1 MVPFRTSSSSLIPPL
16 DPSADILIPTMP
28 VDLRNLH
35 TLSGHTSPI
44 TGPAF
49 HPHSSIIATSS
60 EDGTIRLWNCE
71 TGMLERTLEGHTGAV
86 QAVDFDSQ
94 GHLLGKHAVMVR
106 QGILSLTEIPTVSCS
121 ADRLIKL
128 WDTLDQWQ
136 NIITFY
142 GHEHSVSSVCFI
154 PGDQYIVSASRD
166 RTIKIFH
173 VASTLASRFG
183 PVSFVDTYR
192 GKSFALGCYC
202 EPSMDT
208 RTGCGWQCRL
218 VMTGRLSAVPMT
230 M

>member
-1 MVPFRTSSSSLIPPL
+1 V
-16 DPSADILIPTMP
+16 P

-35 TLSGHTSPI
+35 TLSEHTSPI
-44 TGPAF
+44 TGLAF
-49 HPHSSIIATSS
+49 HPHSSINCVF
-60 EDGTIRLWNCE
+60 ERGRTIKLWNYE
-71 TGMLERTLEGHTGAV
+71 TGMLEWMLESHTGAV

-106 QGILSLTEIPTVSCS
+106 QGILSLTEIPTASCS
-121 ADRLIKL
+121 ANRSIKL

-136 NIITFY
+136 NIRTFY
-142 GHEHSVSSVCFI
+142 GHEHSVSSVCFM

-192 GKSFALGCYC
+192 GTSFALG
-202 EPSMDT
+202 
-208 RTGCGWQCRL
+208 
-218 VMTGRLSAVPMT
+218 
-230 M
+230 